1 MSAKGFWVGQDGHL
15 CPLIPPASKS
25 AAVAATRFNLAE
37 YAHASILLILG
48 AAGGPVGAI
57 TVNVYQAQ
65 TGGSGVAI
73 PYRLIK
79 YENASAPF
87 DVAANNSANNNTSI
101 FNIAATGYT
110 PGSDLA
116 DAMYIIEVD
125 AADLLAA
132 ANGTYVEL
140 DIAVGS
146 MGTTAQLMAAV
157 AVLSAGRITGD
168 QTASAQQ

>member
-25 AAVAATRFNLAE
+25 AAVAATRFNMAE
-37 YAHASILLILG
+37 WAHASIILQLG

-79 YENASAPF
+79 FENTSAPF
-87 DVAANNSANNNTSI
+87 DVASNNTATNNSIFYEAN
-101 FNIAATGYT
+101 TGYT
-110 PGSDLA
+110 PSADEA
-116 DAMYIIEVD
+116 DAMYIIELD
-125 AADLLAA
+125 SADLLQA

-146 MGTTAQLMAAV
+146 MGTTAQLMAAY

-168 QTASAQQ
+168 QTASAQV